1 MARDLLVGEDPPTA
15 VFAASDVQAIG
26 VLEAAGELGLRVPED
41 VAVIGFDDIDETR
54 YSIPTLSTIDPGRDE
69 IARAAVD
76 LLIRR
81 IEGDDEPFVPEAIE
95 VPFRLVERESSAS

>member
-1 MARDLLVGEDPPTA
+1 MRDFL
-15 VFAASDVQAIG
+15 
-26 VLEAAGELGLRVPED
+26 AAGASFDGVVAFNGAIALGALRAFQEAGRRVPED